1 MTTFYC
7 LAFWPKALRYTV
19 ATFLLMCS
27 NLEPW
32 NIGPDQ
38 LNTPFSCLKSKL
50 EVYLTTAFKERPQ
63 NANYHLT

>member
-38 LNTPFSCLKSKL
+38 LNTPFSCLKSQL